1 MNFVLNLFIFSSDKL
16 LVHYQIVPFLTL
28 GLGVDDMFLLLYN
41 YNELM
46 DKVKDHE
53 IGTKH

>member
-53 IGTKH
+53 IGT